1 MDKANDDLVVVA
13 RVYGHEKAH
22 LLKSH
27 LEFGNIPAQIKYEV
41 AGKIYGIFVDGL
53 GEIKILVP
61 SRFFEKA
68 KSLIGNEDILKQ
80 VRDNKE
86 P

>member
-1 MDKANDDLVVVA
+1 MVKANDDFVLVA

-22 LLKSH
+22 LLKSR
-27 LEFGNIPAQIKYEV
+27 LEFENIPAQLKYDV
-41 AGKIYGIFVDGL
+41 AGKLYGIFVDGL

-68 KSLIGNEDILKQ
+68 KSLIGNEDIVKQ
-80 VRDNKE
+80 GRDNKE
-86 P
+86 A